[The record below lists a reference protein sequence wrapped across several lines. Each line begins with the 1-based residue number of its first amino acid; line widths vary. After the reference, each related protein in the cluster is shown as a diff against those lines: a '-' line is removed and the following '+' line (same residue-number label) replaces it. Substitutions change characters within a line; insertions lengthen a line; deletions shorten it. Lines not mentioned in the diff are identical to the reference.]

1 MGRIGKEA
9 MLEEEMGEDIP
20 ELMGD
25 LDSHTWKCK
34 EEHNSVTE
42 PDLGPLAPNAA
53 KLIY

>member
-9 MLEEEMGEDIP
+9 MLGEKMGEDIP

-34 EEHNSVTE
+34 KSITVLLNQTWVLS
-42 PDLGPLAPNAA
+42 PQMQQS
-53 KLIY
+53 